1 MVHLTIDS
9 ILDSVN
15 YGTKFGPHPSLSP
28 KMKQRKCEESEMK
41 MLTKKD
47 TIHLSS
53 FPLNGKK

>member
-28 KMKQRKCEESEMK
+28 KWSKESVRESEMK

-47 TIHLSS
+47 TIHLSPPS
-53 FPLNGKK
+53 H